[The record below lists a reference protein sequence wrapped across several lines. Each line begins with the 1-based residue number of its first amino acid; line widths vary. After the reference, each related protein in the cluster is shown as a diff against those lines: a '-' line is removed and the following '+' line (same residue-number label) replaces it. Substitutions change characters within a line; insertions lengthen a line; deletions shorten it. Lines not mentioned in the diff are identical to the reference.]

1 MLNGNHPFVRVTCR
15 YLILAS
21 SIVDVQNGWARISHD
36 DQRIEGRLADLE
48 ARSQRMEALLATLPE
63 SLSSLRKTVDE
74 LERRVEMS
82 IDDAHNN
89 ITILIN
95 AVVKH
100 LQVPE
105 ADLIELQ
112 QYRER
117 GQVDVDG

>member
-15 YLILAS
+15 YLILTS
-21 SIVDVQNGWARISHD
+21 SIVDVQNGRARISHD

-48 ARSQRMEALLATLPE
+48 ARSQRMEALLATLPK

-89 ITILIN
+89 ILHSSTM
-95 AVVKH
+95 V
-100 LQVPE
+100 
-105 ADLIELQ
+105 
-112 QYRER
+112 
-117 GQVDVDG
+117 

>member
-1 MLNGNHPFVRVTCR
+1 M
-15 YLILAS
+15 
-21 SIVDVQNGWARISHD
+21 SHD
-36 DQRIEGRLADLE
+36 DQRIEGRFADLE

-63 SLSSLRKTVDE
+63 SLSSLRRIVDE

-95 AVVKH
+95 AVIKQ

-105 ADLIELQ
+105 ADLIGLQ

-117 GQVDVDG
+117 GQVDVDN

>member
-1 MLNGNHPFVRVTCR
+1 MTCR

-48 ARSQRMEALLATLPE
+48 ALSQRMEALLATLPK

-89 ITILIN
+89 ILHSSTM
-95 AVVKH
+95 V
-100 LQVPE
+100 
-105 ADLIELQ
+105 
-112 QYRER
+112 
-117 GQVDVDG
+117 